1 MVVAC
6 QMTFENKLESCH
18 FGNTWLGIIYCASE
32 NYGNKLAQMVEIT
45 RANCKQANPN
55 SGV

>member
-45 RANCKQANPN
+45 SMGETCHPNCKN
-55 SGV
+55 